1 MEFRPPG
8 SHILTL
14 ESPIQVTIT
23 TFTFPSPPPLV
34 IQMDD
39 GITESYQ
46 RSKMV
51 SQNHIKDQR
60 YY

>member
-39 GITESYQ
+39 GITENYS
-46 RSKMV
+46 
-51 SQNHIKDQR
+51 
-60 YY
+60 